1 MQGVSREE
9 LQTLIQTG
17 KELPRLYLLEL
28 RNNGLGDL
36 VAKDFEELRNYKRL
50 KRLDLSGNLLGKA
63 AVMQIIELL
72 KGESVLD
79 WLE

>member
-1 MQGVSREE
+1 
-9 LQTLIQTG
+9 
-17 KELPRLYLLEL
+17 
-28 RNNGLGDL
+28 LGDL

>member
-1 MQGVSREE
+1 
-9 LQTLIQTG
+9 
-17 KELPRLYLLEL
+17 
-28 RNNGLGDL
+28 

>member
-1 MQGVSREE
+1 
-9 LQTLIQTG
+9 
-17 KELPRLYLLEL
+17 LLEL

>member
-1 MQGVSREE
+1 MSREE

-63 AVMQIIELL
+63 AVMQITELL